1 MRPEPSPR
9 TWGMHPPQSVANVL
23 YALAT
28 ELTSR
33 LVSAALLLI
42 VTRGLGP
49 SSTGIYTLGTTL
61 LFIGSRIS
69 LWGLD
74 QILMRNL
81 ATRPTEASRYFA
93 TFGTLR
99 LLLSIFMALMLTGAI
114 LWLRPLG
121 PQATLPLVLVAIGLL
136 PENIAEICRSIL
148 YGLEKAQ
155 YAAAAGVLT
164 GVAKVV
170 GALAALL
177 AGLGLTGVAA
187 ALTLANGLGA
197 LAAIALLWKGAGLQP
212 ERPQTSSWLPYLK
225 EGLPFWAIGLATV
238 ADAQTDIIVLSA
250 LVSPSELGLYGS
262 ALGILLALTVLPNA
276 YRLGFFPRIV
286 QAYERGTEEVRRVY
300 SFSFK
305 YLVTLALPVGL
316 GIVLTSEPLVRF
328 LFGEGF
334 VGAAAPLRILAV
346 CMLVLLPGDVNSRLL
361 IASRNQVRAAQF
373 TVLGLA
379 VNLGLALA
387 LVPRLGI
394 EGAAWARL
402 ASNVMVF
409 GLGHVFVQRRI
420 ARVRVGPLVWRPLLA
435 GLGMAWAVFQA
446 RASLWPSV
454 FLGIAIYAVL
464 IVALGGVSFGEVKRV
479 LGLHPREP
487 ENNP

>member
-1 MRPEPSPR
+1 MEPAPVPRAWTMRLPR
-9 TWGMHPPQSVANVL
+9 SVNNVL
-23 YALAT
+23 FALAT
-28 ELTSR
+28 ELTAR
-33 LVSAALLLI
+33 LVSAGLLI
-42 VTRGLGP
+42 IVSRGLGP
-49 SSTGIYTLGTTL
+49 SSTGVYTLGTTL

-74 QILMRNL
+74 QILMRDL
-81 ATRPTEASRYFA
+81 ATRPKDASSYFA

-99 LLLSIFMALMLTGAI
+99 LLLSVLMAFAVTGAI

-121 PQATLPLVLVAIGLL
+121 PEAALPLVLVAIGLL

-155 YAAAAGVLT
+155 YAAAAGAIT

-170 GALAALL
+170 GVLAALL
-177 AGLGLTGVAA
+177 AGLGLTGIAMA
-187 ALTLANGLGA
+187 FTLANGLGA
-197 LAAIALLWKGAGLQP
+197 LAAMALLWKGAGLRP
-212 ERPQTSSWLPYLK
+212 ERPQASTWLPYLK
-225 EGLPFWAIGLATV
+225 EGMPFWVIGMATV
-238 ADAQTDIIVLSA
+238 ADAQTDILVLSA

-262 ALGILLALTVLPNA
+262 GLGILLALTVLPNA

-286 QAYERGTEEVRRVY
+286 KAYERSTDEVRRVY
-300 SFSFK
+300 SLSFK
-305 YLVTLALPVGL
+305 YLATLALPVSFG
-316 GIVLTSEPLVRF
+316 VFLTSEPLVRF

-334 VGAAAPLRILAV
+334 VGAAATLRILAL

-361 IASRNQVRAAQF
+361 IASRNQHKAAQF

-379 VNLGLALA
+379 VNIGLALA

-402 ASNVMVF
+402 ASNLTVF
-409 GLGHVFVQRRI
+409 GLGHAFVQRRI
-420 ARVRVGPLVWRPLLA
+420 ARVWVGPLLWRPALA

-446 RASLWPSV
+446 RWPLWPSV
-454 FLGIAIYAVL
+454 FMGITIYAVL
-464 IVALGGVSFGEVKRV
+464 IVALGGVSFGELKRV
-479 LGLHPREP
+479 LGLQPREL